1 MLKHGNVAPTAPE
14 RVVIIGAG
22 GFVGSSL
29 ASALGSKGISVLPV
43 TRGLMDLSEISSVD
57 NLIKLLKPTDT
68 VVVLAAITPD
78 KARGL
83 PPFLLNL
90 SIIANLCKVFEC
102 VSPAHVVYLSSDAV
116 YPMGAGLINEETC
129 AQPPDLYGM
138 MHLAREMMLASTLTA
153 PFAILRPT
161 LIYGAGDTHNS
172 YGPNRMRRMAHKE
185 GHITLF
191 GEGEET
197 RDHIFIG
204 DVVTLI
210 QRVLDHRSTGTL
222 NIATGRSIS
231 FASLARLVAGQFRK
245 PVTIKFLPRQ
255 AMVTHRHFDISALVL
270 AFPDFVFTPLEDGLA
285 AASRDLMN

>member
-1 MLKHGNVAPTAPE
+1 MLKHGSAAPVVPE
-14 RVVIIGAG
+14 RVVIIGAR
-22 GFVGSSL
+22 GFVGNSL
-29 ASALGSKGISVLPV
+29 VSALESKGISVLPV
-43 TRGLMDLSEISSVD
+43 IRELMDLSEISSVE
-57 NLIKLLKPTDT
+57 NLIKLLKPSDT
-68 VVVLAAITPD
+68 VVILAAITPD

-90 SIIANLCKVFEC
+90 AIVGNLCKVFER
-102 VSPAHVVYLSSDAV
+102 VSLAHVVYLSSDAV
-116 YPMGAGLINEETC
+116 YPMGTGLVNEETC

-138 MHLAREMMLASTLTA
+138 MHLAREMMLASTLTV

-185 GHITLF
+185 GQITLF

-197 RDHIFIG
+197 RDHIFID
-204 DVVTLI
+204 DVVALI

-222 NIATGRSIS
+222 NVATGRSIS
-231 FASLARLVAGQFRK
+231 FASLARMVAKQFRK
-245 PVTIKFLPRQ
+245 PVTINFLPRQ
-255 AMVTHRHFDISALVL
+255 SMVTHRHFDISALVL
-270 AFPDFVFTPLEDGLA
+270 AFPDFVFTPLEVGLA